1 MNHFSFNQ
9 AFQRLQDF
17 VAIQRIFSLGE
28 PESVES
34 KGKSPEVAKRLDQ
47 KGANFCTRTTHDDNA
62 ITNAIEIYDN
72 LSGAT
77 HIIASNNVCGVR
89 EYDTERFRLLNNFQ
103 FSWPVNKS

>member
-34 KGKSPEVAKRLDQ
+34 KGKSPEVAKV
-47 KGANFCTRTTHDDNA
+47 NP
-62 ITNAIEIYDN
+62 
-72 LSGAT
+72 
-77 HIIASNNVCGVR
+77 HIPTPTQALWTCLYVALLMEMN
-89 EYDTERFRLLNNFQ
+89 ERLLDHYL
-103 FSWPVNKS
+103 